1 MRPSFLSSS
10 DPRAPRR
17 GLVRLSCTTSLQ
29 HMVVLMVR
37 YLGWIGGSL
46 TYKNLPMVGI
56 SDTELHLQRRRPW
69 TRGLGPAA
77 LKDYEA
83 IVAARA
89 SQLAHRLE
97 EQHGTVNLGR
107 WLNYFGCVSQL
118 GDDLCIQ
125 TGLRLAR
132 YDFMSDMAS
141 VL

>member
-1 MRPSFLSSS
+1 MI
-10 DPRAPRR
+10 
-17 GLVRLSCTTSLQ
+17 
-29 HMVVLMVR
+29 VLMVR

-69 TRGLGPAA
+69 TRGLGPTA

-97 EQHGTVNLGR
+97 EQHGMVNLGQ

-118 GDDLCIQ
+118 GGDLCIQ
-125 TGLRLAR
+125 TGVHLAR
-132 YDFMSDMAS
+132 DDFMSDMAS